1 MGLQS
6 YIEIGGV
13 AVKKILS
20 KVHKRRYIIYIFIFL
35 LFLLY
40 SYNYV
45 DRNIKPTLIAVAE
58 VRAKSVTTKAINDTI
73 KSKIKEDINYENLI
87 LVKYDLE
94 GKVSLMQ
101 ANTILMNSI
110 AADMALEVQEQLKNL
125 SNSKVKVPISNAF
138 NRYLLNLPSLNLQI
152 QPQGSVNVGFAT
164 EFEEAGI
171 NQTRHRIYLI
181 VSTDI
186 RIIVPLIS
194 KTIDIT
200 TNIPI
205 AETVI
210 IGDVPEQYFTIPS
223 KEYLDILR

>member
-1 MGLQS
+1 M
-6 YIEIGGV
+6 
-13 AVKKILS
+13 KKILS
-20 KVHKRRYIIYIFIFL
+20 KVRKKRYIIYIFIFL

-40 SYNYV
+40 LYNYV

-94 GKVSLMQ
+94 GRVSLMQ

-125 SNSKVKVPISNAF
+125 SNSKVKVPLSNTF
-138 NRYLLNLPSLNLQI
+138 NRYLINLPSLNLQI

-194 KTIDIT
+194 KTINIT

>member
-1 MGLQS
+1 
-6 YIEIGGV
+6 
-13 AVKKILS
+13 
-20 KVHKRRYIIYIFIFL
+20 
-35 LFLLY
+35 LY
-40 SYNYV
+40 LYNYV

-94 GKVSLMQ
+94 GRVSLMQ

-125 SNSKVKVPISNAF
+125 SNSKVKVPLSNTF
-138 NRYLLNLPSLNLQI
+138 NRYLINLPSLNLQI

-194 KTIDIT
+194 KTINIT

>member
-1 MGLQS
+1 MRNLLGGLR
-6 YIEIGGV
+6 
-13 AVKKILS
+13 
-20 KVHKRRYIIYIFIFL
+20 KRRFIIFIIIFL
-35 LFLLY
+35 LFILY
-40 SYNYV
+40 LYNYV
-45 DRNIKPTLIAVAE
+45 DRNIKPTLVAVAE

-87 LVKYDLE
+87 LVKYDID
-94 GKVSLMQ
+94 GRVSLMQ

-125 SNSKVKVPISNAF
+125 SNSKVKIPLSNAF
-138 NRYLLNLPSLNLQI
+138 NRYILKLPSLNLQI

-194 KTIDIT
+194 KTINIT
-200 TNIPI
+200 SNIPI

-210 IGDVPEQYFTIPS
+210 IGNVPEQYFTIPS

>member
-1 MGLQS
+1 MT
-6 YIEIGGV
+6 

-20 KVHKRRYIIYIFIFL
+20 KVRKKRYIIYIFIFL

-40 SYNYV
+40 LYNYV

-94 GKVSLMQ
+94 GRVSLMQ

-125 SNSKVKVPISNAF
+125 SNSKVKVPLSNTF
-138 NRYLLNLPSLNLQI
+138 NRYLINLPSLNLQI

-194 KTIDIT
+194 KTINIT

>member
-1 MGLQS
+1 VRNLLGGLR
-6 YIEIGGV
+6 
-13 AVKKILS
+13 
-20 KVHKRRYIIYIFIFL
+20 KRRFIIFIIIFL
-35 LFLLY
+35 LFILY
-40 SYNYV
+40 LYNYV
-45 DRNIKPTLIAVAE
+45 DRNIKPTLVAVAE

-87 LVKYDLE
+87 LVKYDID
-94 GKVSLMQ
+94 GRVSLMQ

-125 SNSKVKVPISNAF
+125 SNSKVKIPLSNAF
-138 NRYLLNLPSLNLQI
+138 NRYILKLPSLNLQI

-194 KTIDIT
+194 KTINIT
-200 TNIPI
+200 SNIPI

-210 IGDVPEQYFTIPS
+210 IGNVPEQYFTIPS

>member
-1 MGLQS
+1 
-6 YIEIGGV
+6 
-13 AVKKILS
+13 VKKILS
-20 KVHKRRYIIYIFIFL
+20 KVRKKRYIIYIFIFL

-40 SYNYV
+40 LYNYV

-94 GKVSLMQ
+94 GRVSLMQ

-125 SNSKVKVPISNAF
+125 SNSKVKVPLSNTF
-138 NRYLLNLPSLNLQI
+138 NRYLINLPSLNLQI

-194 KTIDIT
+194 KTINIT